1 MLEFDASEKNVP
13 MEPNENAIAQ
23 EARRALQAVV
33 SRGRRRLFFKRF
45 VDGLAIE
52 TAAAVGM
59 GSLIAIFTSLDFDV
73 PGYAWGGVLLPFV
86 VGAIEAASIYWRR
99 SNIEIARQID
109 KANALGD
116 RLSSSI
122 DFLGQ
127 PQLNAWMEVQLQST
141 LRAIDGKNVQDA
153 LVAKTFEFT
162 TPRHAR
168 ACAVAAILTIVA
180 VSIAEMAPLWQN
192 DGDLASEENAKTEKT
207 APNLPPA
214 DKLLLQKQIEQIAQ
228 DVEQSSDKRFEKA
241 LRELESILDDD
252 EAGKLSAEEYE
263 KRLNALEKI
272 LEEQTNDVPSRDEQN
287 ALDASVRDA
296 VKALTQMKEDPETR
310 EVAKALEENDYD
322 KAADILRDLLKSADP
337 KDRKKLEKLS
347 RMFGDLAKNL
357 DPTDPKLKEA
367 LKKNKNL
374 IDDLKK
380 TLGDK
385 KLSAE
390 DQKAFEEAAKKL
402 RQAENEAQQRQ
413 DSARQD
419 QNAENSENSA
429 EQTAGKEQDPND
441 RGTSKA
447 SEAIDK
453 LKNALEEQARQTGKN
468 GADEQTGD
476 ERGNDGNTNDEGEY
490 DEQRNAPNDANA
502 DGEGKNDEQR
512 NAPNDDDSQNSG
524 ESPAENALRDLAN
537 QKKAQQQRTALQ
549 NLVNKAR
556 EDAEN
561 KGNDAPNRDADER
574 ERQKNVEDFLDRAKG
589 QPPKRPPQDD
599 DPNSGKTESQ
609 KEESNPQNAP
619 DGSEQGQAERQD
631 DQSGSEQG
639 QAERQDD
646 QSGSE
651 QGQAD
656 QSGSEQGQAERQ
668 DNQSGS
674 EQGQAERQDN
684 QSGSEQGQA
693 DQSGSEQGQAD
704 QSGSEQG
711 QADQSGSEQGQA
723 ERQDNQS
730 GSEQG
735 SQSGTAEVGTELE
748 SGNEPKQDRD
758 PIDVQYRDE
767 ALKSQGGVAD
777 PGDMTT
783 QQIIEHAGQKGFANQ
798 PYREVFQTYEKAAES
813 VLDNETIPQGYRRY
827 VEKYFDMIRP
837 Q

>member
-1 MLEFDASEKNVP
+1 

-502 DGEGKNDEQR
+502 DDEGKNDEQR

-656 QSGSEQGQAERQ
+656 QSGSEQGQA
-668 DNQSGS
+668 
-674 EQGQAERQDN
+674 
-684 QSGSEQGQA
+684 
-693 DQSGSEQGQAD
+693 
-704 QSGSEQG
+704 
-711 QADQSGSEQGQA
+711 DQSGSEQGQA